1 MAKKIS
7 YSFEFFPPNTPEGI
21 KNLKDTRQQLSAFK
35 PEFYS
40 VTFGAG
46 GSTRD
51 LTLETVLEIKQE
63 GLNAV
68 PHISCIS
75 STKAEIKTL
84 LDIYQQHNIK
94 HLIALR
100 GDIPSGSAVSG
111 EFKHA
116 NELVSFIRQE
126 TNDYFHIEV
135 GAYPE
140 YHPEVI
146 SSQIEI
152 QNFKNKVDAGAN
164 SAITQF
170 FFNADAYFRFMDE
183 CLIADINIPIVPGVM
198 PIYNIKQL
206 ARFASNCGAEIPR
219 WLRIKLESYGDD
231 LPSLRSYGVDV
242 ISELCETLIEWDVP
256 SLHFYTLNQA
266 GIITRI
272 IQNIEGT

>member
-1 MAKKIS
+1 MPRKIS
-7 YSFEFFPPNTPEGI
+7 YSFEFFPPSSPEGV
-21 KNLKDTRQQLSAFK
+21 KNSKDTRQQLSAFK

-63 GLNAV
+63 GFNAV
-68 PHISCIS
+68 PHISGIS

-84 LDIYQQHNIK
+84 LDLYQQHDIK
-94 HLIALR
+94 HLVVLR
-100 GDIPSGSAVSG
+100 GDVPHGAVSRG

-140 YHPEVI
+140 YHPEAV
-146 SSQIEI
+146 SSQTDI
-152 QNFKNKVDAGAN
+152 QTLKNKVDAGAN

-242 ISELCETLIEWDVP
+242 VSELCETLIEWDVP

-272 IQNIEGT
+272 IKNIEGT

>member
-1 MAKKIS
+1 MPRKVS
-7 YSFEFFPPNTPEGI
+7 YSFEFFPPSSPEGI
-21 KNLKDTRQQLSAFK
+21 KNSKDTRQQLSAFK

-63 GLNAV
+63 GFNAV
-68 PHISCIS
+68 PHISGIS

-84 LDIYQQHNIK
+84 LDLYQQHDIK
-94 HLIALR
+94 HLVVLR
-100 GDIPSGSAVSG
+100 GDVPHGAVSRG

-140 YHPEVI
+140 YHPEAV
-146 SSQIEI
+146 SSQTDI

-206 ARFASNCGAEIPR
+206 ARFATNCGAEIPR

-242 ISELCETLIEWDVP
+242 VSELCETLIEWDVP

>member
-1 MAKKIS
+1 MPKKIS
-7 YSFEFFPPNTPEGI
+7 YSFEFFPPSSPEGI
-21 KNLKDTRQQLSAFK
+21 KNSKDTRQQLSAFK

-63 GLNAV
+63 GFNAV
-68 PHISCIS
+68 PHISGIS

-84 LDIYQQHNIK
+84 LDLYQQHNIK
-94 HLIALR
+94 HLVVLR
-100 GDIPSGSAVSG
+100 GDVPHGAVSRG

-140 YHPEVI
+140 YHPEAV
-146 SSQIEI
+146 SSQMDI

-219 WLRIKLESYGDD
+219 WLRIKLESFGDD

-272 IQNIEGT
+272 IQNIEST

>member
-1 MAKKIS
+1 MPKNIS
-7 YSFEFFPPNTPEGI
+7 YSFEFFPPSSPEGV
-21 KNLKDTRQQLSAFK
+21 KNSKDTRQQLSAFK

-63 GLNAV
+63 GFNAV
-68 PHISCIS
+68 PHISGIS

-84 LDIYQQHNIK
+84 LDLYQQHDIK
-94 HLIALR
+94 HLVVLR
-100 GDIPSGSAVSG
+100 GDVPHGAVSRG

-140 YHPEVI
+140 YHPEAV
-146 SSQIEI
+146 SSQTDI

-242 ISELCETLIEWDVP
+242 VSELCETLIEWDVP

>member
-1 MAKKIS
+1 MPRKIS
-7 YSFEFFPPNTPEGI
+7 YSFEFFPPSSPEGV
-21 KNLKDTRQQLSAFK
+21 KNSKDTRQQLSAFK

-40 VTFGAG
+40 VTFCAG

-63 GLNAV
+63 GFNAV
-68 PHISCIS
+68 PHISGIS

-84 LDIYQQHNIK
+84 LDLYQQHDIK
-94 HLIALR
+94 HLVVLR
-100 GDIPSGSAVSG
+100 GDVPHGAVSRG

-140 YHPEVI
+140 YHPEAV
-146 SSQIEI
+146 SSQTDI

-242 ISELCETLIEWDVP
+242 VSELCETLIEWDVP

-272 IQNIEGT
+272 IKNIEGT

>member
-1 MAKKIS
+1 MPKKIS
-7 YSFEFFPPNTPEGI
+7 YSFEFFPPSSPEGI
-21 KNLKDTRQQLSAFK
+21 KNSKDTRQQLSVFK
-35 PEFYS
+35 PDFYS

-63 GLNAV
+63 GFNAV
-68 PHISCIS
+68 PHISGIS

-84 LDIYQQHNIK
+84 LDLYQQHDIK
-94 HLIALR
+94 HLVVLR
-100 GDIPSGSAVSG
+100 GDVPHGAVSRG

-140 YHPEVI
+140 YHPEAV
-146 SSQIEI
+146 SSQTDI

-242 ISELCETLIEWDVP
+242 VSELCETLIEWDVP

-272 IQNIEGT
+272 IKNIEGT

>member
-1 MAKKIS
+1 MPRKIS
-7 YSFEFFPPNTPEGI
+7 YSFEFFPPSSPEGI
-21 KNLKDTRQQLSAFK
+21 KNSKDTRQQLSAFK

-63 GLNAV
+63 GFNAV
-68 PHISCIS
+68 PHISGIS

-84 LDIYQQHNIK
+84 LDLYQQHNIK
-94 HLIALR
+94 HLVVLR
-100 GDIPSGSAVSG
+100 GDVPHGAVSRG

-140 YHPEVI
+140 YHPEAV
-146 SSQIEI
+146 SSQTDI

-242 ISELCETLIEWDVP
+242 VSELCETLIEWDVP

-272 IQNIEGT
+272 IKNIEGT

>member
-1 MAKKIS
+1 
-7 YSFEFFPPNTPEGI
+7 
-21 KNLKDTRQQLSAFK
+21 
-35 PEFYS
+35 

-63 GLNAV
+63 GFNAV
-68 PHISCIS
+68 PHISGIS

-84 LDIYQQHNIK
+84 LDLYQQHNIK
-94 HLIALR
+94 HLVVLR
-100 GDIPSGSAVSG
+100 GDVPHGAVSRG

-140 YHPEVI
+140 YHPEAV
-146 SSQIEI
+146 SSQTDI

-242 ISELCETLIEWDVP
+242 VSELCETLIEWDVP

-272 IQNIEGT
+272 IKNIEGT

>member
-1 MAKKIS
+1 MPRKIS
-7 YSFEFFPPNTPEGI
+7 YSFEFFPPSSPEGV
-21 KNLKDTRQQLSAFK
+21 KNSKDTRQQLSAFK

-63 GLNAV
+63 GFNAV
-68 PHISCIS
+68 PHISGIS

-84 LDIYQQHNIK
+84 LDLYQQHDIK
-94 HLIALR
+94 HLVVLR
-100 GDIPSGSAVSG
+100 GDVPHGAVSRG

-140 YHPEVI
+140 YHPEAV
-146 SSQIEI
+146 SSQTDI

-242 ISELCETLIEWDVP
+242 VSELCETLIEWDVP

>member
-1 MAKKIS
+1 MPKNIS
-7 YSFEFFPPNTPEGI
+7 YSFEFFPPSSPEGI
-21 KNLKDTRQQLSAFK
+21 KISKDTRQQLSAFK

-63 GLNAV
+63 GFNAV
-68 PHISCIS
+68 PHISGIS

-84 LDIYQQHNIK
+84 LDLYQQHDIK
-94 HLIALR
+94 HLVVLR
-100 GDIPSGSAVSG
+100 GDVPHGAVSRG

-140 YHPEVI
+140 YHPEAV
-146 SSQIEI
+146 SSQTDI

-242 ISELCETLIEWDVP
+242 VSELCETLIEWDVP

>member
-1 MAKKIS
+1 MPKKIS
-7 YSFEFFPPNTPEGI
+7 YSFEFFPPSSPEGI
-21 KNLKDTRQQLSAFK
+21 KNSKDTRQQLSVFK

-63 GLNAV
+63 GFNAV
-68 PHISCIS
+68 PHISGIS

-84 LDIYQQHNIK
+84 LDLYQQHNIK
-94 HLIALR
+94 HLVVLR
-100 GDIPSGSAVSG
+100 GDVPHGAVSRG

-140 YHPEVI
+140 YHPEAV
-146 SSQIEI
+146 SSQTDI

-242 ISELCETLIEWDVP
+242 VSELCETLIEWDVP

>member
-1 MAKKIS
+1 MPKKIS
-7 YSFEFFPPNTPEGI
+7 YSFEFFPPSSPEGI
-21 KNLKDTRQQLSAFK
+21 KNSKDTRQQLSVFK

-63 GLNAV
+63 GFNAV
-68 PHISCIS
+68 PHISGIS

-84 LDIYQQHNIK
+84 LDLYQQHNIK
-94 HLIALR
+94 HLVVLR
-100 GDIPSGSAVSG
+100 GDVPHGAVSRG

-140 YHPEVI
+140 YHPEAV
-146 SSQIEI
+146 SSQTDI

-272 IQNIEGT
+272 IQNIEST

>member
-1 MAKKIS
+1 MPKKIS
-7 YSFEFFPPNTPEGI
+7 YSFEFFPPSSPEGI
-21 KNLKDTRQQLSAFK
+21 KNSKDTRQQLSVFK
-35 PEFYS
+35 PDFYS

-63 GLNAV
+63 GFNAV
-68 PHISCIS
+68 PHISGIS

-84 LDIYQQHNIK
+84 LDLYQQHNIK
-94 HLIALR
+94 HLVVLR
-100 GDIPSGSAVSG
+100 GDVPHGAVSRG

-140 YHPEVI
+140 YHPEAV
-146 SSQIEI
+146 SSQMDI

-272 IQNIEGT
+272 IQNIEST

>member
-1 MAKKIS
+1 MPRKVS
-7 YSFEFFPPNTPEGI
+7 YSFEFFPPSSPEGI
-21 KNLKDTRQQLSAFK
+21 KNSKDTRQQLSAFK

-63 GLNAV
+63 GFNAV
-68 PHISCIS
+68 PHISGIS

-84 LDIYQQHNIK
+84 LDLYQQHNIK
-94 HLIALR
+94 HLVVLR
-100 GDIPSGSAVSG
+100 GDVPHGAVSRG

-140 YHPEVI
+140 YHPEAV
-146 SSQIEI
+146 SSQTDI

-242 ISELCETLIEWDVP
+242 VSELCETLIEWDVP

-272 IQNIEGT
+272 IKNIEGT

>member
-152 QNFKNKVDAGAN
+152 QNFKNKVNAGAN

-242 ISELCETLIEWDVP
+242 VSELCETLIGWDVP

-272 IQNIEGT
+272 IQNIESS

>member
-1 MAKKIS
+1 MPKKIS
-7 YSFEFFPPNTPEGI
+7 YSFEFFPPSSPEGI
-21 KNLKDTRQQLSAFK
+21 KNSKDTRKQLSAFK

-63 GLNAV
+63 GFNAV
-68 PHISCIS
+68 PHISGIS

-84 LDIYQQHNIK
+84 LDLYQQHNIK
-94 HLIALR
+94 HLVVLR
-100 GDIPSGSAVSG
+100 GDVPHGAVSRG

-140 YHPEVI
+140 YHPEAV
-146 SSQIEI
+146 SSQTDI

-242 ISELCETLIEWDVP
+242 VSELCETLIEWDVP

>member
-1 MAKKIS
+1 MPRKVS
-7 YSFEFFPPNTPEGI
+7 YSFEFFPPSSPEGI
-21 KNLKDTRQQLSAFK
+21 KNSKDTRQQLSAFK

-63 GLNAV
+63 GFNAV
-68 PHISCIS
+68 PHISGIS

-84 LDIYQQHNIK
+84 LDLYQQHNIK
-94 HLIALR
+94 HLVVLR
-100 GDIPSGSAVSG
+100 GDVPHGAVSRG

-140 YHPEVI
+140 YHPEAV
-146 SSQIEI
+146 SSQMDI

-170 FFNADAYFRFMDE
+170 FFNADAYFRFMEE
-183 CLIADINIPIVPGVM
+183 CLIADINIPLVPGVM

-272 IQNIEGT
+272 IQNIEST

>member
-1 MAKKIS
+1 MPKKIS
-7 YSFEFFPPNTPEGI
+7 YSFEFFPPSSPEGI
-21 KNLKDTRQQLSAFK
+21 KNSKDTRQQLSVFK
-35 PEFYS
+35 PDFYS

-63 GLNAV
+63 GFDAV
-68 PHISCIS
+68 PHISGIS

-84 LDIYQQHNIK
+84 LDLYQQHNIK
-94 HLIALR
+94 HLVVLR
-100 GDIPSGSAVSG
+100 GDVPHGAVSRG

-140 YHPEVI
+140 YHPEAV
-146 SSQIEI
+146 SSQMDI

-272 IQNIEGT
+272 IQNIEST

>member
-1 MAKKIS
+1 MPRKVS
-7 YSFEFFPPNTPEGI
+7 YSFEFFPPSSPEGV
-21 KNLKDTRQQLSAFK
+21 KNSKDTRQQLSAFK

-63 GLNAV
+63 GFNAV
-68 PHISCIS
+68 PHISGIS

-84 LDIYQQHNIK
+84 LDLYQQHDIK
-94 HLIALR
+94 HLVVLR
-100 GDIPSGSAVSG
+100 GDVPHGAVSRG

-140 YHPEVI
+140 YHPEAV
-146 SSQIEI
+146 SSQTDI

-242 ISELCETLIEWDVP
+242 VSELCETLIEWDVP

-272 IQNIEGT
+272 IKNIEGT

>member
-1 MAKKIS
+1 MPKKIS
-7 YSFEFFPPNTPEGI
+7 YSFEFFPPSSPEGI
-21 KNLKDTRQQLSAFK
+21 KNSKDTRQQLSAFK

-63 GLNAV
+63 GFNAV
-68 PHISCIS
+68 PHISGIS

-84 LDIYQQHNIK
+84 LDLYQQHDIK
-94 HLIALR
+94 HLVVLR
-100 GDIPSGSAVSG
+100 GDVPHGAVSRG

-140 YHPEVI
+140 YHPEAV
-146 SSQIEI
+146 SSQTDI

-206 ARFASNCGAEIPR
+206 ARFATNCGAEIPR

-242 ISELCETLIEWDVP
+242 VSELCETLIEWDVP

-272 IQNIEGT
+272 IKNIEGT